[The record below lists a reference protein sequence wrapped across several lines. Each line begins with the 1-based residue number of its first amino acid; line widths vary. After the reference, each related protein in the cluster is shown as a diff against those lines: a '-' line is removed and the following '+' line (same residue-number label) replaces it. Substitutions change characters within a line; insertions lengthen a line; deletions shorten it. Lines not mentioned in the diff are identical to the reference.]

1 MKEENSRK
9 GMSGNE
15 EVGVEDA
22 DTAVTKTSM
31 TPRSE
36 DMEESSIDK
45 PKIIERSKLQECIQ
59 HLR

>member
-1 MKEENSRK
+1 
-9 GMSGNE
+9 MSGNE

-22 DTAVTKTSM
+22 DTAVTETSSTSM